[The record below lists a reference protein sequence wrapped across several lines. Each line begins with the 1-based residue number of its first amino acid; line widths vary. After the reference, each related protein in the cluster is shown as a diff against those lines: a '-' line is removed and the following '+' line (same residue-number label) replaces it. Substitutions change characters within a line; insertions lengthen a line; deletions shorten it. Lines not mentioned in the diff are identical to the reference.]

1 MLLKVEDLDVY
12 YGHIHAVKGVSF
24 TIESNEIVA
33 LVGSNGAGKSST
45 IKALCGLVKPRRGKI
60 TFAENEITGVKSER
74 IVNAGIG
81 YVPEGR
87 RIFPQMSV
95 LENLMIGAY
104 ARRDKSTLAHELETI
119 YGYFPILAQR
129 RNQLAAGLSGGEQQM
144 LALGRALM
152 TRPRLLVLD
161 EPSLGLAPII
171 VKQVFALLQ
180 RLNREE
186 GLAILLVEQNA
197 YAALRIAHQGIVLE
211 TGRVRLRG
219 KASDMVK
226 DPEVQALYLGSN
238 EDMLVGKASPPIDT
252 STLLQNNVLDADTNG
267 TINHSA

>member
-1 MLLKVEDLDVY
+1 MLLTIESLNVY
-12 YGHIHAVKGVSF
+12 YGHVHAVKDISF
-24 TIESNEIVA
+24 AIEPGEIVA

-45 IKALCGLVKPRRGKI
+45 IKAVCGLIKPRRGKI
-60 TFAENEITGVKSER
+60 MIADNDITGVPAER
-74 IVNAGIG
+74 IVRFGIG

-87 RIFPQMSV
+87 RVFPQMSV
-95 LENLMIGAY
+95 LENLMLGAY
-104 ARRDKSTLAHELETI
+104 ARRDKSTLAQELETI

-197 YAALRIAHQGIVLE
+197 YAALRIAHRGIVLE
-211 TGRVRLRG
+211 TGQVRLHG
-219 KASDMVK
+219 EAADMVK
-226 DPEVQALYLGSN
+226 DPEVQALYLGGNDDS
-238 EDMLVGKASPPIDT
+238 LVASPINTNAFQQSGPLES
-252 STLLQNNVLDADTNG
+252 STNDVVNQ
-267 TINHSA
+267 

>member
-1 MLLKVEDLDVY
+1 MLLSVEDLNVY
-12 YGHIHAVKGVSF
+12 YGHIHAVKDVSF
-24 TIESNEIVA
+24 SLDAGEIA
-33 LVGSNGAGKSST
+33 AIVGSNGAGKSST
-45 IKALCGLVKPRRGKI
+45 IKALCGLVRLRNGKI
-60 TFAENEITGVKSER
+60 FLGERDITALSSER
-74 IVNAGIG
+74 IVRAGIG

-87 RIFPQMSV
+87 RVFPQMSV
-95 LENLMIGAY
+95 LENLLIGAY
-104 ARRDKSTLAHELETI
+104 ARRDKSTLASELETI

-197 YAALRIAHQGIVLE
+197 YAALRIAHHGIVLE
-211 TGRVRLRG
+211 TGNVRLRG
-219 KASDMVK
+219 KASDMVR
-226 DPEVQALYLGSN
+226 DAEVQALYLGGSERN
-238 EDMLVGKASPPIDT
+238 AMGKSSPPIVPAQQEK
-252 STLLQNNVLDADTNG
+252 LNNHE
-267 TINHSA
+267 IIEQ

>member
-1 MLLKVEDLDVY
+1 MLLKVENLNVY
-12 YGHIHAVKGVSF
+12 YGHIHAVKDVSF
-24 TIESNEIVA
+24 SLEPGEIVA
-33 LVGSNGAGKSST
+33 VVGSNGAGKSST
-45 IKALCGLVKPRRGKI
+45 IKALCGLVKPRSGKI
-60 TFAENEITGVKSER
+60 VLDGSDITGLSPER
-74 IVNAGIG
+74 IVRAGIG

-87 RIFPQMSV
+87 RVFPQMSV

-104 ARRDKSTLAHELETI
+104 ARRYKSTLARELEAI
-119 YGYFPILAQR
+119 YGYFPILAR
-129 RNQLAAGLSGGEQQM
+129 RRDQLAAGLSGGEQQM

-186 GLAILLVEQNA
+186 GLSILLVEQNA
-197 YAALRIAHQGIVLE
+197 YAALRIAHFAIVLE
-211 TGRVRLRG
+211 TGKVRLRG
-219 KASDMVK
+219 RAADLVK

-238 EDMLVGKASPPIDT
+238 D
-252 STLLQNNVLDADTNG
+252 G
-267 TINHSA
+267 TEYLHTRRQSDQ

>member
-24 TIESNEIVA
+24 AIESNEIVA

-45 IKALCGLVKPRRGKI
+45 MKALWGLVKPRRGKI
-60 TFAENEITGVKSER
+60 TLAENEITGVKSER

-104 ARRDKSTLAHELETI
+104 ARRDKSTLTHELETI
-119 YGYFPILAQR
+119 YGHFPILAQR

-144 LALGRALM
+144 LALGRA
-152 TRPRLLVLD
+152 
-161 EPSLGLAPII
+161 
-171 VKQVFALLQ
+171 
-180 RLNREE
+180 
-186 GLAILLVEQNA
+186 
-197 YAALRIAHQGIVLE
+197 
-211 TGRVRLRG
+211 
-219 KASDMVK
+219 
-226 DPEVQALYLGSN
+226 
-238 EDMLVGKASPPIDT
+238 
-252 STLLQNNVLDADTNG
+252 
-267 TINHSA
+267 

>member
-33 LVGSNGAGKSST
+33 LVGSNGAGKST
-45 IKALCGLVKPRRGKI
+45 IIKALCGLVKPRRGKI
-60 TFAENEITGVKSER
+60 TFAEREITGVKSER

-129 RNQLAAGLSGGEQQM
+129 RSQLAGGLSGGEQQM

-180 RLNREE
+180 RLNSEE

-197 YAALRIAHQGIVLE
+197 YAALRIAHHGIVLE
-211 TGRVRLRG
+211 TGRVRLCG
-219 KASDMVK
+219 NASDMVK
-226 DPEVQALYLGSN
+226 DPEVQALYLGGNDDIQIS
-238 EDMLVGKASPPIDT
+238 KPRSPIGT
-252 STLLQNNVLDADTNG
+252 STFLQNTTQGADTKREE
-267 TINHSA
+267 TRP

>member
-1 MLLKVEDLDVY
+1 MVLNVEGLNVY
-12 YGHIHAVKGVSF
+12 YGYIHAVKDVSF
-24 TIESNEIVA
+24 SIESSEIVA

-45 IKALCGLVKPRRGKI
+45 IKALCGLVKPRRGTI
-60 TFAENEITGVKSER
+60 TLAENNITGVSSER
-74 IVNAGIG
+74 IVRAGIG

-87 RIFPQMSV
+87 RVFPQMSV

-104 ARRDKSTLAHELETI
+104 ARRDKSTLTHELETI

-129 RNQLAAGLSGGEQQM
+129 RNQLAASLSGGEQQM
-144 LALGRALM
+144 LSLGRALM

-197 YAALRIAHQGIVLE
+197 YAALRIAHHGVVLE
-211 TGRVRLRG
+211 TGQVRLRG
-219 KASDMVK
+219 KAADMVK
-226 DPEVQALYLGSN
+226 DPEVQALYLGGNDDS
-238 EDMLVGKASPPIDT
+238 LAGKSSP
-252 STLLQNNVLDADTNG
+252 S
-267 TINHSA
+267 INT